1 MLATLAGEMKS
12 ILYPFWICF
21 LFKSGRCARNVRE
34 RLATGRTTIE
44 AWENDMSYYKKFV
57 TLVVAGIT
65 SAGVMSGPVAGSE
78 KGAIISF
85 NGPAGEA
92 YIGRFIK
99 GIKETAALK
108 GFDIKVFE
116 NQFNQAEQDQQVQQV
131 LAAGQLPD
139 VFIWW
144 PSDATAG
151 LGSLR
156 ALARTGVPVLKI
168 NQLPNDQD
176 KQYIFG
182 YAGPDDRLR
191 ARNAGYMMREAAAR
205 KKAEGG
211 NGFNVLVLSY
221 PHSYGGYG
229 LSINAFKDAIAGSDL
244 TIIGDIG
251 EGFGQANGY
260 KGAAKLIAAHRDQ
273 GIHFVY
279 GMDDAILTGG
289 IQAFEEAGY
298 VMGEDVIAVGTVCN
312 GDKQLIEEGKQF
324 GTTLQ
329 SPLHEGQLAIKMV
342 EEYLETGELAHY
354 INFTPNPAVTLDNLE
369 TVALRGYD
377 GKLYGI
383 DELCSGAWGS

>member
-1 MLATLAGEMKS
+1 MSKNKLSLMLV
-12 ILYPFWICF
+12 I
-21 LFKSGRCARNVRE
+21 
-34 RLATGRTTIE
+34 
-44 AWENDMSYYKKFV
+44 
-57 TLVVAGIT
+57 VAGLIM
-65 SAGVMSGPVAGSE
+65 GLISGPSYAAD
-78 KGAIISF
+78 KGTIISF

-156 ALARTGVPVLKI
+156 ALAKTGVPVLKI

-176 KQYIFG
+176 REYIFG

-205 KKAEGG
+205 KMAEGG
-211 NGFNVLVLSY
+211 EGFNVLVLSY

-229 LSINAFKDAIAGSDL
+229 LSINAFNDAIAGSPL

-260 KGAAKLIAAHRDQ
+260 KGAAKLIAANRDQ

-289 IQAFEEAGY
+289 LQAFEEAGY

-342 EEYLETGELAHY
+342 EEYLDTGELANY

-377 GKLYGI
+377 GNLYGI
-383 DELCSGAWGS
+383 DELCSGAWGG

>member
-1 MLATLAGEMKS
+1 MSKNKLSLMLVIVTGLAMGL
-12 ILYPFWICF
+12 I
-21 LFKSGRCARNVRE
+21 
-34 RLATGRTTIE
+34 
-44 AWENDMSYYKKFV
+44 
-57 TLVVAGIT
+57 
-65 SAGVMSGPVAGSE
+65 SGPSNASENGS
-78 KGAIISF
+78 IISF

-156 ALARTGVPVLKI
+156 ALARTNVPVLKI

-176 KQYIFG
+176 REYIFG

-205 KKAEGG
+205 KMAEGG
-211 NGFNVLVLSY
+211 EGFNVLVLSY

-229 LSINAFKDAIAGSDL
+229 LSINAFKDAIAGSPL

-260 KGAAKLIAAHRDQ
+260 KGAAKLIAANRDQ

-289 IQAFEEAGY
+289 LQAFEEAGY

-342 EEYLETGELAHY
+342 EEYLDSGELANY

-383 DELCSGAWGS
+383 DELCSGAWGG

>member
-1 MLATLAGEMKS
+1 MSYFTKLAGV
-12 ILYPFWICF
+12 
-21 LFKSGRCARNVRE
+21 A
-34 RLATGRTTIE
+34 LAG
-44 AWENDMSYYKKFV
+44 
-57 TLVVAGIT
+57 GIAISSMAT
-65 SAGVMSGPVAGSE
+65 SAFAAS
-78 KGAIISF
+78 IISF

-92 YIGRFIK
+92 YIGKFIK
-99 GIKETAALK
+99 GIKNTAELK
-108 GFDIKVFE
+108 GFDIKVYE

-144 PSDATAG
+144 PSDAVAG

-156 ALARTGVPVLKI
+156 ALAKTGVPVLKI
-168 NQLPNDQD
+168 NQLPNEQD

-191 ARNAGYMMREAAAR
+191 ARNAGYMMREAAAA
-205 KKAEGG
+205 KKAAGG
-211 NGFNVLVLSY
+211 AGFNVLVLSY

-229 LSINAFKDAIAGSDL
+229 LSINAFNEAIAGSDL
-244 TIIGDIG
+244 KIIGDVD

-260 KGAAKLIAAHRDQ
+260 KGAAKMIAALQ
-273 GIHFVY
+273 GQSIDFVY

-289 IQAFEEAGY
+289 IKALEEAGM

-342 EEYLETGELAHY
+342 EEYLNTGKLANY
-354 INFTPNPAVTLDNLE
+354 INFTPNPSVTKDTIE
-369 TVALRGYD
+369 TTALRGYD
-377 GKLYGI
+377 GKLYTI
-383 DELCSGAWGS
+383 EELCSGAWGG

>member
-1 MLATLAGEMKS
+1 MSYFTKLAGV
-12 ILYPFWICF
+12 
-21 LFKSGRCARNVRE
+21 A
-34 RLATGRTTIE
+34 LAG
-44 AWENDMSYYKKFV
+44 
-57 TLVVAGIT
+57 GIAISSMAT
-65 SAGVMSGPVAGSE
+65 SAFAAS
-78 KGAIISF
+78 IISF

-92 YIGRFIK
+92 YIGKFIK
-99 GIKETAALK
+99 GIKNTAELK
-108 GFDIKVFE
+108 GFDIKVYE

-144 PSDATAG
+144 PSDAVAG

-156 ALARTGVPVLKI
+156 ALAKTGIPVLKI
-168 NQLPNDQD
+168 NQLPNEQD

-191 ARNAGYMMREAAAR
+191 ARNAGYMMREAAAA
-205 KKAEGG
+205 KKAAGG
-211 NGFNVLVLSY
+211 AGFNVLVLSY

-229 LSINAFKDAIAGSDL
+229 LSINAFNEAIAGSDL
-244 TIIGDIG
+244 KIIGDVD

-260 KGAAKLIAAHRDQ
+260 KGAAKMIAALQ
-273 GIHFVY
+273 GQSIDFVY

-289 IQAFEEAGY
+289 IKALEEAGM

-342 EEYLETGELAHY
+342 EEYLNTGKLANY
-354 INFTPNPAVTLDNLE
+354 INFTPNPSVTKDTIE
-369 TVALRGYD
+369 TTALRGYD
-377 GKLYGI
+377 GKLYTI
-383 DELCSGAWGS
+383 EELCSGAWGG

>member
-1 MLATLAGEMKS
+1 MTQMSNL
-12 ILYPFWICF
+12 
-21 LFKSGRCARNVRE
+21 VR
-34 RLATGRTTIE
+34 T
-44 AWENDMSYYKKFV
+44 V
-57 TLVVAGIT
+57 VVAGLMLGGAAT
-65 SAGVMSGPVAGSE
+65 AAVAQSKGS
-78 KGAIISF
+78 IISF

-108 GFDIKVFE
+108 GYDIKVFE

-139 VFIWW
+139 VYIWW
-144 PSDATAG
+144 PSDAVAG

-168 NQLPNDQD
+168 NQLPNEQD

-191 ARNAGYMMREAAAR
+191 ARNAGYMMREAAAA
-205 KKAEGG
+205 KKAAGG
-211 NGFNVLVLSY
+211 KGFNVLVLSY

-229 LSINAFKDAIAGSDL
+229 LSINAFNDAIAGSGL
-244 TIIGDIG
+244 EVIGDVG

-260 KGAAKLIAAHRDQ
+260 KGAAKAIAALRDE

-289 IQAFEEAGY
+289 IKALEEAGY
-298 VMGEDVIAVGTVCN
+298 TMGEDVIAVGTVCN

-329 SPLHEGQLAIKMV
+329 SPLHEGQLAIAMV
-342 EEYLETGELAHY
+342 EEYLTTGELENY
-354 INFTPNPAVTLDNLE
+354 INFTPNPAVTATNID

>member
-1 MLATLAGEMKS
+1 MTLIKKLLAAAAAASVALTAGMSAAQTKGS
-12 ILYPFWICF
+12 I
-21 LFKSGRCARNVRE
+21 V
-34 RLATGRTTIE
+34 
-44 AWENDMSYYKKFV
+44 
-57 TLVVAGIT
+57 
-65 SAGVMSGPVAGSE
+65 
-78 KGAIISF
+78 SF

-99 GIKETAALK
+99 GLKETAALK
-108 GFDIKVFE
+108 GFDIKVYE

-211 NGFNVLVLSY
+211 EGFNVIVLSY

-229 LSINAFKDAIAGSDL
+229 LSINAFNDAIAGSDL
-244 TIIGDIG
+244 TVIGDVG

-260 KGAAKLIAAHRDQ
+260 KGAAKLIAKLRDQ

-289 IQAFEEAGY
+289 IGALEEAGY
-298 VMGEDVIAVGTVCN
+298 KMGEDVIAVGTVCN

-342 EEYLETGELAHY
+342 EEFLETGELKNY
-354 INFTPNPAVTLDNLE
+354 INFTPNPSVTLDNIE

-377 GKLYGI
+377 GNLYGI

>member
-1 MLATLAGEMKS
+1 ML
-12 ILYPFWICF
+12 
-21 LFKSGRCARNVRE
+21 
-34 RLATGRTTIE
+34 
-44 AWENDMSYYKKFV
+44 
-57 TLVVAGIT
+57 
-65 SAGVMSGPVAGSE
+65 SAAAAQDKPL
-78 KGAIISF
+78 IISF

-92 YIGRFIK
+92 YIGKFIQGLK
-99 GIKETAALK
+99 ATAELN
-108 GFDIKVFE
+108 GYDIEVFE

-131 LAAGQLPD
+131 LAAGKTPD

-144 PSDATAG
+144 PSDAVAG

-156 ALARTGVPVLKI
+156 ALNKTGVPVLKI
-168 NQLPNDQD
+168 NQLPNEQD
-176 KQYIFG
+176 EKYIFG

-191 ARNAGYMMREAAAR
+191 ARNAGYMLRQAAAR

-211 NGFNVLVLSY
+211 EGFNVIVLSY

-229 LSINAFKDAIAGSDL
+229 LSINAFNDAIAGSDL
-244 TIIGDIG
+244 TVIGDVD

-260 KGAAKLIAAHRDQ
+260 KGAAKLIAKVKDQ

-289 IQAFEEAGY
+289 IKALEEAGY
-298 VMGEDVIAVGTVCN
+298 KMGEDVVAVGTVCN

-329 SPLHEGQLAIKMV
+329 SPLHEGQLAIKLV
-342 EEYLETGELAHY
+342 TEYLENGELAQY

-383 DELCSGAWGS
+383 DELCSGAWGG

>member
-1 MLATLAGEMKS
+1 MTYLGKAFRGL
-12 ILYPFWICF
+12 
-21 LFKSGRCARNVRE
+21 
-34 RLATGRTTIE
+34 
-44 AWENDMSYYKKFV
+44 
-57 TLVVAGIT
+57 VAG
-65 SAGVMSGPVAGSE
+65 AVALGLTVTASVAQDKGS
-78 KGAIISF
+78 IVSF

-92 YIGRFIK
+92 YIGKFIK
-99 GIKETAALK
+99 GIKATAELK

-131 LAAGQLPD
+131 LAAGVLPD

-144 PSDATAG
+144 PSDAVAG

-156 ALARTGVPVLKI
+156 ALAKTGVPVLKI
-168 NQLPNDQD
+168 NQLPNEQD

-191 ARNAGYMMREAAAR
+191 ARNAGYMMREAAAA
-205 KKAEGG
+205 KKAAGG
-211 NGFNVLVLSY
+211 EGFNVIVLSY

-229 LSINAFKDAIAGSDL
+229 LSINAFKEAIAGSDL
-244 TIIGDIG
+244 NIVGDVD

-260 KGAAKLIAAHRDQ
+260 KGAAKLIAKVKNE

-289 IQAFEEAGY
+289 IGALEEAGCK
-298 VMGEDVIAVGTVCN
+298 MGEDVIAVGTVCN

-329 SPLHEGQLAIKMV
+329 SPLHEGQLAIKLV
-342 EEYLETGELAHY
+342 EEFLDTGKLANY
-354 INFTPNPAVTLDNLE
+354 INFTPNPAVTKETLE
-369 TVALRGYD
+369 TTALRGFD

-383 DELCSGAWGS
+383 DELCSGAWGG

>member
-1 MLATLAGEMKS
+1 MSFFKKAVGVTAAACLTVGIMSSSALAQAKAS
-12 ILYPFWICF
+12 I
-21 LFKSGRCARNVRE
+21 V
-34 RLATGRTTIE
+34 
-44 AWENDMSYYKKFV
+44 
-57 TLVVAGIT
+57 
-65 SAGVMSGPVAGSE
+65 
-78 KGAIISF
+78 SF

-99 GIKETAALK
+99 GIKETAELK

-156 ALARTGVPVLKI
+156 ALHKTGVPVLKI
-168 NQLPNDQD
+168 NQLPNEQD

-191 ARNAGYMMREAAAR
+191 ARNAGYMMREAAAA
-205 KKAEGG
+205 KKAAGG
-211 NGFNVLVLSY
+211 TSFNVIALSY

-229 LSINAFKDAIAGSDL
+229 LSINAFKEAIAGSDL
-244 TIIGDIG
+244 TIIGDVD

-260 KGAAKLIAAHRDQ
+260 KGAAKLIASVKDQ
-273 GIHFVY
+273 GIDFVY

-289 IQAFEEAGY
+289 INALEEAGY
-298 VMGEDVIAVGTVCN
+298 KMGEDVIAVGTVCN

-329 SPLHEGQLAIKMV
+329 SPLHEGQLAIKLV
-342 EEYLETGELAHY
+342 EEYLETGKLENY
-354 INFTPNPAVTLDNLE
+354 INFTPNPAVTKDTIE
-369 TVALRGYD
+369 TTALRGYD

-383 DELCSGAWGS
+383 SELCSGAW

>member
-1 MLATLAGEMKS
+1 MQLLAMVEVAKWNRLKFQWEDIMTL
-12 ILYPFWICF
+12 I
-21 LFKSGRCARNVRE
+21 
-34 RLATGRTTIE
+34 
-44 AWENDMSYYKKFV
+44 KKFMR
-57 TLVVAGIT
+57 TATAAGVAGLVSTAALAESI
-65 SAGVMSGPVAGSE
+65 V
-78 KGAIISF
+78 SF

-108 GFDIKVFE
+108 GYDIKVFE

-131 LAAGQLPD
+131 LAAGVLPD

-144 PSDATAG
+144 PSDAVAG

-156 ALARTGVPVLKI
+156 ALAKTGVPVLKI
-168 NQLPNDQD
+168 NQLPNEQD

-191 ARNAGYMMREAAAR
+191 ARNAGYMMREAAAA
-205 KKAEGG
+205 KKAAGGEGY
-211 NGFNVLVLSY
+211 NVLVLSY

-229 LSINAFKDAIAGSDL
+229 LSINAFKEAIAGSDL
-244 TIIGDIG
+244 KIIDDVD

-260 KGAAKLIAAHRDQ
+260 KGAAKAIAANRDE

-289 IQAFEEAGY
+289 IKALEEAGY
-298 VMGEDVIAVGTVCN
+298 KMGEDVIAVGTVCN

-342 EEYLETGELAHY
+342 EEYLQTGALANY
-354 INFTPNPAVTLDNLE
+354 INFTPNPAVTATNME
-369 TVALRGYD
+369 TVALRGFD

-383 DELCSGAWGS
+383 DELCSGAWGG

>member
-1 MLATLAGEMKS
+1 MSFFKKAVGVTAAACLTVGIMSSSALAQAKAS
-12 ILYPFWICF
+12 I
-21 LFKSGRCARNVRE
+21 V
-34 RLATGRTTIE
+34 
-44 AWENDMSYYKKFV
+44 
-57 TLVVAGIT
+57 
-65 SAGVMSGPVAGSE
+65 
-78 KGAIISF
+78 SF

-99 GIKETAALK
+99 GIKETAELK

-156 ALARTGVPVLKI
+156 ALHKTGVPVLKI
-168 NQLPNDQD
+168 NQLPNEQD

-191 ARNAGYMMREAAAR
+191 ARNAGYMMREAAAA
-205 KKAEGG
+205 KKAAGG
-211 NGFNVLVLSY
+211 TSFNVIALSY

-229 LSINAFKDAIAGSDL
+229 LSINAFKEAIAGSDL
-244 TIIGDIG
+244 TIIGDVD

-260 KGAAKLIAAHRDQ
+260 KGAAKLIASVKDQ
-273 GIHFVY
+273 GIDFVY

-289 IQAFEEAGY
+289 INALEEAGY
-298 VMGEDVIAVGTVCN
+298 EMGVDVIAVGTVCN

-329 SPLHEGQLAIKMV
+329 SPLHEGQLAIKLV
-342 EEYLETGELAHY
+342 EEYLETGKLANY
-354 INFTPNPAVTLDNLE
+354 INFTPNPAVTKDTIE
-369 TVALRGYD
+369 TTALRGYD

-383 DELCSGAWGS
+383 SELCSGAW

>member
-1 MLATLAGEMKS
+1 
-12 ILYPFWICF
+12 
-21 LFKSGRCARNVRE
+21 
-34 RLATGRTTIE
+34 
-44 AWENDMSYYKKFV
+44 MSYFKKF
-57 TLVVAGIT
+57 AGIALASGIAISSMAT
-65 SAGVMSGPVAGSE
+65 SAFAAS
-78 KGAIISF
+78 IISF

-92 YIGRFIK
+92 YIGKFIK
-99 GIKETAALK
+99 GIKNTAELK
-108 GFDIKVFE
+108 GFDIKVYE

-144 PSDATAG
+144 PSDAVAG

-156 ALARTGVPVLKI
+156 ALAKTGVPVLKI
-168 NQLPNDQD
+168 NQLPNEQD

-191 ARNAGYMMREAAAR
+191 ARNAGYMMREAAAA
-205 KKAEGG
+205 KKAAGG
-211 NGFNVLVLSY
+211 TGFNVLVLSY

-229 LSINAFKDAIAGSDL
+229 LSINAFKEAIAGSDL
-244 TIIGDIG
+244 NIIGDVD

-260 KGAAKLIAAHRDQ
+260 KGAAKMIAALQ
-273 GIHFVY
+273 GQSIDFVY

-289 IQAFEEAGY
+289 IKALEEAGM

-342 EEYLETGELAHY
+342 EEYLNTGKLANY
-354 INFTPNPAVTLDNLE
+354 INFTPNPSVTKDTIE
-369 TVALRGYD
+369 TTALRGYD
-377 GKLYGI
+377 GKLYTI
-383 DELCSGAWGS
+383 EELCSGAWGG

>member
-1 MLATLAGEMKS
+1 MKHHRILLKCLLVAAMCLPLMSHAAS
-12 ILYPFWICF
+12 I
-21 LFKSGRCARNVRE
+21 V
-34 RLATGRTTIE
+34 
-44 AWENDMSYYKKFV
+44 
-57 TLVVAGIT
+57 
-65 SAGVMSGPVAGSE
+65 
-78 KGAIISF
+78 SF

-92 YIGRFIK
+92 YIGKFIK
-99 GIKETAALK
+99 GIKATAELN
-108 GFDIKVFE
+108 GYDIKVYE

-156 ALARTGVPVLKI
+156 ALHKTGVPVLKI

-176 KQYIFG
+176 KRYIFG

-191 ARNAGYMMREAAAR
+191 ARNAGYMLRQAAAQ
-205 KKAEGG
+205 KKAAGG
-211 NGFNVLVLSY
+211 KGFNLIVLSY

-244 TIIGDIG
+244 KIIGDVD
-251 EGFGQANGY
+251 EGFGQSNGY
-260 KGAAKLIAAHRDQ
+260 KGAAKLIAKVKNQ
-273 GIHFVY
+273 GIDFVY

-289 IQAFEEAGY
+289 IKALEEAGY
-298 VMGEDVIAVGTVCN
+298 KLGKDVIAVGTVCN

-329 SPLHEGQLAIKMV
+329 SPLHEGQLAIKLV
-342 EEYLETGELAHY
+342 SEYLKTGKLANY
-354 INFTPNPAVTLDNLE
+354 INFTPNPSVTLDNLE
-369 TVALRGYD
+369 TVALRGFD

-383 DELCSGAWGS
+383 DELCSGAWQG